1 MPTIN
6 QLVRKGR
13 ITPEEKSKSRAL
25 HSCPQRRGV
34 CLQVMTRTPK
44 KPNSALRKVAKV
56 RLTNGEEVIAYIG
69 GEGHNLQE
77 HSIVLVRGGR
87 VKDLP
92 GVRYHIV
99 RGALDCLGVDKRR
112 QGAQVW
118 RQASEGCCQVNQTS
132 YLLYIMARRKRVYR
146 KIERRDP
153 RYDSALVGKLISK
166 VMLDGKRSLAERI
179 VYAAIDMANEG
190 TDSIDPLEV
199 ITRAI
204 ENAKPRVEVKSRRV
218 GGATYQV
225 PLEVD
230 PARSESLAMRWIV
243 NYARNRKGVP
253 MHKALANE
261 IKEAANNQGSS
272 VRKRDDVHKMAQA
285 NRAFAHFRW

>member
-1 MPTIN
+1 M
-6 QLVRKGR
+6 
-13 ITPEEKSKSRAL
+13 
-25 HSCPQRRGV
+25 
-34 CLQVMTRTPK
+34 
-44 KPNSALRKVAKV
+44 
-56 RLTNGEEVIAYIG
+56 VIRPDA
-69 GEGHNLQE
+69 
-77 HSIVLVRGGR
+77 VL
-87 VKDLP
+87 
-92 GVRYHIV
+92 
-99 RGALDCLGVDKRR
+99 
-112 QGAQVW
+112 W
-118 RQASEGCCQVNQTS
+118 S
-132 YLLYIMARRKRVYR
+132 ARRKRVYR

>member
-1 MPTIN
+1 
-6 QLVRKGR
+6 
-13 ITPEEKSKSRAL
+13 
-25 HSCPQRRGV
+25 
-34 CLQVMTRTPK
+34 
-44 KPNSALRKVAKV
+44 
-56 RLTNGEEVIAYIG
+56 
-69 GEGHNLQE
+69 
-77 HSIVLVRGGR
+77 
-87 VKDLP
+87 
-92 GVRYHIV
+92 
-99 RGALDCLGVDKRR
+99 
-112 QGAQVW
+112 
-118 RQASEGCCQVNQTS
+118 
-132 YLLYIMARRKRVYR
+132 MARRKRVYR

-285 NRAFAHFRW
+285 NRAFAHFRCNSFCDCQPNHSLSITTNTFQTLCPIT